1 MSKVACGV
9 YLYVYSSV
17 VTRHSSAPMQPVS
30 LLQQPTDN
38 IFWLTFEQAALGI
51 ALVSPD
57 GRFLRAN
64 PELCKYLDYTE
75 AELQSRDFQSI
86 THPDDLNADLALVER
101 TLSGAIN
108 TYRIEKRYI
117 RQDTRV
123 IWGLLSVS
131 LVRDDNGKPLY
142 FIAMVQDI
150 TERKQAQAEFERI
163 RDRYLTICDNV
174 RDLVSVHDMDGDY
187 LFASAS
193 CLRILGYTP
202 GELVGTNAFNYFNP
216 DDLKVIKNAYKALG
230 NSNNPG
236 RVTYRIR
243 CKNNQFLWFET
254 YARPI
259 VDTRGKASEYICVSR
274 AVIEEGEKRASLM
287 EDTKIAEEHSKV
299 LEALVL
305 RDDLTSLMNRR
316 AIEELLTAK
325 LGSRRTSTFP
335 FGCLLVDVDRF
346 AHIYDYYGQ
355 AISEDVLRRIG
366 QILVE
371 TCRLEDFV
379 GRYTGDEFIV
389 VLPNTDA
396 SGTIIAGERII
407 RAVEAAYW
415 PELLPGQRITVSIG
429 GTCITRHAS
438 MKLNELVELVES
450 QMRQAKES
458 GRNRIV
464 LNAREIA
471 RHITSL

>member
-1 MSKVACGV
+1 MES
-9 YLYVYSSV
+9 
-17 VTRHSSAPMQPVS
+17 VS
-30 LLQQPTDN
+30 LLEQSNDSM
-38 IFWLTFEQAALGI
+38 FWLTFEQAALGI
-51 ALVSPD
+51 ALVSPE

-64 PELCKYLDYTE
+64 PELCKYLGYTE
-75 AELQSRDFQSI
+75 DELKSGDFQRI
-86 THPDDLNADLALVER
+86 THPDDLTTDLALVEK

-117 RQDTRV
+117 RRDTSV

-131 LVRDDNGKPLY
+131 LVRDQNGKPAH
-142 FIAMVQDI
+142 FISMIQDI
-150 TERKQAQAEFERI
+150 TERKHLQEELERI
-163 RDRYLTICDNV
+163 RNRYLTICDNV
-174 RDLVSVHDMDGDY
+174 RDLISVHDMEGNY

-193 CLRILGYTP
+193 CMRILGYAP

-216 DDLKVIKNAYKALG
+216 DDLKIIMDAYNALG
-230 NSNNPG
+230 NANTHS
-236 RVTYRIR
+236 RVRYRIR
-243 CKNNQFLWFET
+243 CKNNEYLWFET

-259 VDTRGKASEYICVSR
+259 SGMYGDAGEFVCVSR
-274 AVIEEGEKRASLM
+274 EVFEEGEMRASLL
-287 EDTKIAEEHSKV
+287 EDKKLAEERSKV
-299 LEALVL
+299 LEALAL

-316 AIEELLTAK
+316 AIEELLVAK

-335 FGCLLVDVDRF
+335 FGCLLVDVDHF
-346 AHIYDYYGQ
+346 AQIYDYYGQ

-366 QILVE
+366 QILME

-379 GRYTGDEFIV
+379 ARYTGDEFIV

-415 PELLPGQRITVSIG
+415 PELLPGLKITVSIG
-429 GTCITRHAS
+429 GTCITRYAAMQLS
-438 MKLNELVELVES
+438 ELVELVES